1 MVGTIELEADGQ
13 NLLIRFPY
21 RPDLVEQV
29 RTLPGRRWDK
39 GQKVWRVPAAHAE
52 AVYRIFS
59 AHRFEFASE
68 VSGLLAG
75 TFRAATGTGEVA
87 EAKTGKK
94 SRKTATDG
102 KQPSPETTTNALTV
116 SQLNQRVQD
125 TLRGAFPESV
135 WVMGEVFGFDKNKDR
150 KHLYFS
156 LVEKAEGDSRAAA
169 QVDVVMWAGSA
180 GKILPRLAKEPD
192 PLTLRDGIEI
202 RALVRVELYVA
213 KGRFQLIIEDID
225 PDFTLGKLAL
235 DREKI
240 LRELRDAGLD
250 RVNSALPLPRPPLR
264 IGVLSSPDAEGWND
278 FRRQLE
284 ESRIGFEVTLHP
296 VVVQGEKLKATVL
309 DGLSWFAS
317 RAEQFDAL
325 CIVRGGGSR
334 TDLAW
339 FDDREVAFAVARHP
353 IKILCGIGHH
363 RDRSV
368 LDEIAHSEKT
378 PTAVAAFLVQ
388 RVDDVLAELRDCSQR
403 LREVAGELLHVR
415 HTQLTAIAQDLR
427 HHLQRRIVAA
437 RGHLQAG
444 VRILRAVPIAL
455 LRDRVRAGLSRSVN
469 RLAEL
474 ALGQLERR
482 RQQLQNWEQRQRLL
496 DPRRVLARGYA
507 LVFGAGG
514 KILPDTTHLKPGLD
528 IELRMRDGRAR
539 TRVEEITEE
548 A

>member
-1 MVGTIELEADGQ
+1 M
-13 NLLIRFPY
+13 
-21 RPDLVEQV
+21 
-29 RTLPGRRWDK
+29 
-39 GQKVWRVPAAHAE
+39 
-52 AVYRIFS
+52 
-59 AHRFEFASE
+59 
-68 VSGLLAG
+68 
-75 TFRAATGTGEVA
+75 
-87 EAKTGKK
+87 
-94 SRKTATDG
+94 
-102 KQPSPETTTNALTV
+102 
-116 SQLNQRVQD
+116 
-125 TLRGAFPESV
+125 
-135 WVMGEVFGFDKNKDR
+135 
-150 KHLYFS
+150 
-156 LVEKAEGDSRAAA
+156 
-169 QVDVVMWAGSA
+169 
-180 GKILPRLAKEPD
+180 EPD

-240 LRELRDAGLD
+240 LRELRAAGLD
-250 RVNSALPLPRPPLR
+250 RVNSSLPLPRPPLR

-284 ESRIGFEVTLHP
+284 ESQFGFEITLHP

-309 DGLSWFAS
+309 GGLSWFAS

-339 FDDREVAFAVARHP
+339 FDDREVAFAVAQHP
-353 IKILCGIGHH
+353 LKILCGIGHH

-388 RVDDVLAELRDCSQR
+388 QVDGVLAELRDCSQH
-403 LREVAGELLHVR
+403 LREAARDLLRVR
-415 HTQLTAIAQDLR
+415 HARLTAFAQDLR
-427 HHLQRRIVAA
+427 HHLHGRIVAA

-455 LRDRVRAGLSRSVN
+455 LRDRVRAGLSRSVT

-474 ALGQLERR
+474 AVGHLEHR

-514 KILPDTTHLKPGLD
+514 KILPDTTHLKPGMS
-528 IELRMRDGRAR
+528 IELRMRDGRAQ

-548 A
+548 S